1 MALDIVIGSGGGHM
15 TQSESLKY
23 SESFVGTSKKE
34 TPSFLQDLNLGACD
48 SGVPKATMKNQ
59 E

>member
-1 MALDIVIGSGGGHM
+1 MTLDIGSGGGHR

-23 SESFVGTSKKE
+23 SDSCVGPSEKE
-34 TPSFLQDLNLGACD
+34 TSSFLQDLNLGTCD
-48 SGVPKATMKNQ
+48 PGVPKATMKSQ